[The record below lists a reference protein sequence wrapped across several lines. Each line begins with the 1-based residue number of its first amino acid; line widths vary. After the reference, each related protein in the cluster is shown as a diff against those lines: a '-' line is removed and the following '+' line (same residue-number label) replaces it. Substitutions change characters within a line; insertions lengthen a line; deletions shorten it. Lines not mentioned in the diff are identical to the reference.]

1 MLDNLKFNHRLIFFY
16 ILILFV
22 SNCVHAESIE
32 KPFLWKIKGE
42 QPSYLFGTIHLPDP
56 RITTLHSSVDDA
68 FKESNCVYTEI
79 PLGTKDMLS
88 QVSYL
93 MLDGEATLVDI
104 VPAQLLQRTE
114 NLLKNINPALTVEPF
129 IKFKIWALATS
140 LSLLEQ
146 QLSNPGVSPMDAQ
159 LYQRASHE
167 GKIVGGLESA
177 HEQMQYFGNL
187 TQDEQLKMLSDTV
200 EFMEQANEEGTSI
213 AEEFVKYYMQGDIDT
228 FGQLFVKYIKEDQF
242 SKDFMQK
249 ILFDRNVLMA
259 TRIAKIIKS
268 DPSQSYFFAVG
279 AGHFWGDTGI
289 QHLLRDKGLGVIRV
303 VD

>member
-16 ILILFV
+16 IFILFV
-22 SNCVHAESIE
+22 SNCVYAESIE

-56 RITTLHSSVDDA
+56 RITTLHSSVENA
-68 FKESNCVYTEI
+68 FKESDYVYTEI

-114 NLLKNINPALTVEPF
+114 NLLQNINPALTVEPF

-146 QLSNPGVSPMDAQ
+146 QLNNPGVSPMDAQ
-159 LYQRASHE
+159 LYQRASYE
-167 GKIVGGLESA
+167 GKVVGGLESA
-177 HEQMQYFGNL
+177 HEQMQYFGSL

-259 TRIAKIIKS
+259 TRIAKKLKS
-268 DPSQSYFFAVG
+268 DPSQSYFFAIG

-289 QHLLRDKGLGVIRV
+289 QHLLKDKGFEVIRV
-303 VD
+303 VN